1 MDPRFTVLVRS
12 APPAGCRCVWVASCE
27 NFGADTVAA
36 WRLKDVNPSCPIHKW
51 LESQPYPVVK
61 DS

>member
-1 MDPRFTVLVRS
+1 MDPRFPVLVSS
-12 APPAGCRCVWVASCE
+12 APPAGCRCHWEPDVNNW
-27 NFGADTVAA
+27 GGDTVVK
-36 WRLKDVNPSCPIHKW
+36 WRRYKEDPECPIHKW